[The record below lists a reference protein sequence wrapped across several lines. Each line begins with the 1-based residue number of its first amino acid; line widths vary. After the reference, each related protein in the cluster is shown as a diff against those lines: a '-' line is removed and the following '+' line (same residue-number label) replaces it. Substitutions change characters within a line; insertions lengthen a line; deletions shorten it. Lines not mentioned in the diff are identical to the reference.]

1 MGRWVKYRQALTQTT
16 TQKNSASSS
25 RAPSP
30 TMNTTSTT
38 TASNKRNLLSQSNY
52 TDPKSSEM
60 NSIVSKCSCPPTTDP
75 RFQWVCSSRKTL
87 SRWIDVIG
95 CFWMLTALMGSRW
108 VKVSMSLIW
117 QRWSVVGSSRKQW
130 CEVGVTAVLTGMT
143 KVNWQKSRIHSR
155 IWPHALS
162 GSSPTG

>member
-1 MGRWVKYRQALTQTT
+1 MGRTSGRTCCRLRTPVSLLANSMLFMISLPFTLRRTEFPRSLFKIWTPTSLARSQWMGRWVKYRQALTQTT

-60 NSIVSKCSCPPTTDP
+60 NSIASKCSCPPTTDP
-75 RFQWVCSSRKTL
+75 RFQ
-87 SRWIDVIG
+87 
-95 CFWMLTALMGSRW
+95 
-108 VKVSMSLIW
+108 
-117 QRWSVVGSSRKQW
+117 
-130 CEVGVTAVLTGMT
+130 
-143 KVNWQKSRIHSR
+143 
-155 IWPHALS
+155 
-162 GSSPTG
+162 